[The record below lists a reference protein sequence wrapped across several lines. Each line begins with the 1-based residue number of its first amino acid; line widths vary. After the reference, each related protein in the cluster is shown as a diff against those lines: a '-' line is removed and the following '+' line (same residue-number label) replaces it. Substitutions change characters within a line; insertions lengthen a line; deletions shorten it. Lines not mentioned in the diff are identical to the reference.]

1 MGLILFSAEL
11 LKIAENIWS
20 KHKHM
25 SLLTFQT
32 MRQCP
37 KAVRF
42 VSDAKLE
49 VDEM

>member
-1 MGLILFSAEL
+1 
-11 LKIAENIWS
+11 
-20 KHKHM
+20 M

-37 KAVRF
+37 KSGTF

-49 VDEM
+49 VDEMKNNVHACTKSTTSNFQPQIK